1 MVEAMRNS
9 PGIADATGVR
19 SPSQTRYWV
28 LTATTLASLL
38 LYLDRVCIAKIVD
51 STSFKADLPLGNIQN
66 SWILGSFF
74 FAYAFGQVPAGWLAD
89 KFGPRCMLC
98 IYVVLWSGFT
108 AATGLAGGFIS
119 LLLARVGFGLA
130 QAGAYPTISGLLK
143 QWVVF
148 SDRAKANSTVALGG
162 RVGGALAPLLT
173 VMILSSVGSWREAL
187 IGYGLAG
194 VALVWLLW
202 VVVRDQP
209 QKHPRCNQA
218 ESELILAAQPV
229 GEWVDPASLP
239 IFSVVPLLTD
249 TSMWLNCLSQFGT
262 NMGWAFFVTLLPKY
276 LSEVKHVESAAGGEM
291 FSAVLFVGMVGM
303 LLGGWLT
310 DWATRRLGLRWGRAL
325 PLGVSRLLAAAAFL
339 SCLWIDSPV
348 LLTAAFAVVA
358 FTTDLGVS
366 CVWAYAQ
373 DVGGSHTG
381 AVFGWG
387 NMWGNFGAGI
397 SPVLATWVVQNWD
410 LNQDWHEAFVLFAG
424 SFAIAG
430 LAGLGMNATRRIY
443 SPATK

>member
-1 MVEAMRNS
+1 MKKS
-9 PGIADATGVR
+9 LGIVDAASVR
-19 SPSQTRYWV
+19 LPSQVRYWV
-28 LTATTLASLL
+28 LTATTLTSLL

-51 STSFKADLPLGNIQN
+51 STSFKADLPLSNLQN
-66 SWILGSFF
+66 GWILGSFF

-89 KFGPRCMLC
+89 RFGTRWMLC
-98 IYVVLWSGFT
+98 VYVALWSGFT

-119 LLLARVGFGLA
+119 LLLARVGFGFA
-130 QAGAYPTISGLLK
+130 QAGAYPTTSGLLK
-143 QWVVF
+143 QWIAL
-148 SDRAKANSTVALGG
+148 SDRAKASSTVALGG

-173 VMILSSVGSWREAL
+173 VLILSSLGNWRDAL
-187 IGYGLAG
+187 IGYGFAG
-194 VALVWLLW
+194 FALVWLLW
-202 VVVRDQP
+202 IVVRDRP
-209 QKHPRCNQA
+209 GEHPGCNQA
-218 ESELILAAQPV
+218 ERELILGARPGADQVQAQS
-229 GEWVDPASLP
+229 AQA
-239 IFSVVPLLTD
+239 FSVVPLLTD
-249 TSMWLNCLSQFGT
+249 LSMWLNCLSQFGT
-262 NMGWAFFVTLLPKY
+262 NMGWAFLVTLLPKY
-276 LSEVKHVESAAGGEM
+276 LTEVKQIESAAGGKM
-291 FSAVLFVGMVGM
+291 FSIVLLVGMGGM

-310 DWATRRLGLRWGRAL
+310 DWVTRRLGLRWGRAL

-348 LLTAAFAVVA
+348 LLVAAFAAVA
-358 FTTDLGVS
+358 FATDLGVS

-430 LAGLGMNATRRIY
+430 LAGLGMNATRQIY
-443 SPATK
+443 APAPPVE